1 MPHAAGGVDAQ
12 FVGIEHD
19 TSPERTIA
27 HFGVPEPEYGGRVP
41 QERVPQAVGQGSMGD
56 ARPCREERRD
66 AGYGVRIRFRES
78 APRPADRRTGN
89 LRPAEE
95 IGTHPAVHQ
104 PVPRQPS
111 VPCSSV
117 FPASVTAERPSA

>member
-1 MPHAAGGVDAQ
+1 
-12 FVGIEHD
+12 
-19 TSPERTIA
+19 
-27 HFGVPEPEYGGRVP
+27 
-41 QERVPQAVGQGSMGD
+41 MGD

-104 PVPRQPS
+104 PVPRQ
-111 VPCSSV
+111 
-117 FPASVTAERPSA
+117 AERSMQFGLPGERHRRTSVGIEQRFRSVGQAPHRRQTRSNESEVVTVTVSYSPHGRTSTKTRDKGRES